1 MNKDLIGRI
10 YPEIT
15 VSDSAKMTVQECVAE
30 TPREDLKIQ
39 AVRHYEYLS
48 SLAHEWSSYC
58 SNAIKEYEI
67 NKDKIKKLEADLEI
81 AVTALEQINSDS
93 DKCIASHSDEFKD
106 GSHTAF
112 SQQGELAKQALEK
125 IGRGNQ

>member
-1 MNKDLIGRI
+1 MSKDLIGRE

-30 TPREDLKIQ
+30 TSKEDLNYQ

-67 NKDKIKKLEADLEI
+67 NKDKIKKLEADLDVSTETLEKLKEI
-81 AVTALEQINSDS
+81 RNQKDLILSEFDSTEAL
-93 DKCIASHSDEFKD
+93 
-106 GSHTAF
+106 
-112 SQQGELAKQALEK
+112 GELLDYIELTAKQALGK
-125 IGRGNQ
+125 IGRG